1 MTYKQMLGKT
11 LEEFETTLLSVK
23 EENICNF
30 ISLVQAAQRIFIAG
44 RGRSG
49 LQMSGFAMRLMHL
62 GFQVHVVGDVT
73 TPSIQQGDLLILG
86 SGSGRTASL
95 VSFAEKAKA
104 QNAMIVLF
112 TIAASSPLHDKA
124 DISFCLPASTPKL
137 DTNPNPKSLL
147 PMGSLFEFSMG
158 ILCELIVLNLMTL
171 MNAAEEEMFT
181 RHANME

>member
-1 MTYKQMLGKT
+1 MTYKETVTKT
-11 LEEFETTLLSVK
+11 LEEFKATLLSVK
-23 EENICNF
+23 EADINDF
-30 ISLVQAAQRIFIAG
+30 LSLVQSANRIFLAG

-49 LQMSGFAMRLMHL
+49 LQMSGFGMRLMHM

-95 VSFAEKAKA
+95 ISFAEKAKA
-104 QNAMIVLF
+104 QNAMIALF

-137 DTNPNPKSLL
+137 DANPNPKSLL

-158 ILCELIVLNLMTL
+158 ILCELIVLNLMAL
-171 MNAAEEEMFT
+171 MNATEEHMFT